1 MGAPYVLNVFKTNW
15 AWTSQIPPR
24 EHPICATDSNESPKK
39 WWNTNLNQEENK
51 ENSTKASLTTS
62 RKEIC
67 DGFPCF
73 YLDPWL
79 VFHVGWKGLNKTCRR
94 HRGPPPTPGRTPLRS
109 PCWWWVSLQANP
121 YPPLSR
127 KITVEKNVARWMDG
141 GWFLKNQ
148 GPMFLEV
155 FLGRLVEV
163 GVLII
168 FLLYCQFIVIL
179 VCFCGRLD
187 WDRERLF
194 CFPPSAEDDY
204 LSTSSQQVASHV
216 GFFSE
221 NWQWKL
227 SRDITFVTILFSK
240 NTYFFIYSP

>member
-141 GWFLKNQ
+141 GWFGWGSPIGSMGLECSPTFGSWQCFVLEGETFLAGCSSSYQ
-148 GPMFLEV
+148 GVV
-155 FLGRLVEV
+155 F
-163 GVLII
+163 
-168 FLLYCQFIVIL
+168 F
-179 VCFCGRLD
+179 
-187 WDRERLF
+187 
-194 CFPPSAEDDY
+194 
-204 LSTSSQQVASHV
+204 
-216 GFFSE
+216 
-221 NWQWKL
+221 
-227 SRDITFVTILFSK
+227 
-240 NTYFFIYSP
+240 